1 MQISGMKSSTDADVV
16 VSVSRSADHL
26 LEGTAAAIS
35 IRNGPGKS
43 SGGPRGQR
51 PGRVRS
57 SLARNRQPSSTTAVN
72 MPVLPQPTNVAVGV
86 FALLGAERRLTTVSS
101 DDDAP
106 LERQELD
113 KVFSDSSSG
122 YELVSQYECIHS

>member
-1 MQISGMKSSTDADVV
+1 
-16 VSVSRSADHL
+16 
-26 LEGTAAAIS
+26 
-35 IRNGPGKS
+35 
-43 SGGPRGQR
+43 
-51 PGRVRS
+51 
-57 SLARNRQPSSTTAVN
+57 